1 MNPNIGINN
10 ISTCGQELQGMMHGT
25 TLSQVTNLYGVYNRA
40 ARRLL
45 EDVDPQETKVYY
57 AFGKVYQGVFGYQLP
72 TDVKGNKVVDFYPQ
86 ANRTLS
92 DNFAQVYNKDFS
104 LYKNYWV
111 KPNFTPKYNSAVRTI
126 ELNASELVSGIQV
139 NAADLIN
146 DNGQWNAGGTAS
158 TPINNSVFATDGVN
172 GSVQTNLAAG
182 ANPST
187 GYLYNS
193 TMTAVDLTNNYNN
206 NANFFFQVYLPN
218 ASAFTSLDFRI
229 GSSSGNYYEMSGITT
244 TSLGNT
250 FANGWNLISV
260 PWSSMTT
267 VGTPVLTAIN
277 YIYIGFTY
285 NGTAQVQV
293 LINQFYSRIGV
304 LFTMEYYSKY
314 LFRDGTS
321 GVFQETVTADSNV
334 VNLDTDGYNG
344 FLFAAGAEAVQQMQ
358 GLDALFFDAS
368 KFETRYQAW
377 LATYKAKYK
386 SEILKPQGQYYQT
399 PKSSYQR
406 YLTSGW
412 GYSNL

>member
-1 MNPNIGINN
+1 MIGF
-10 ISTCGQELQGMMHGT
+10 MHGVS
-25 TLSQVTNLYGVYNRA
+25 LNQVQNLYGVYNRA
-40 ARRLL
+40 ARRLM
-45 EDVDPQETKVYY
+45 EDVDPQETKIYY
-57 AFGKVYQGVFGYQLP
+57 PFGKVYQGVFGYPLP
-72 TDVKGNKVVDFYPQ
+72 TDVKGNKVIDFYPQ
-86 ANRTLS
+86 ANRTLN
-92 DNFAQVYNKDFS
+92 DNFSQVYNKDFS

-111 KPNFTPKYNSAVRTI
+111 KPNFTPKYNSAVRTV
-126 ELNASELVSGIQV
+126 ELNASQLVSGIQI

-146 DNGQWNAGGTAS
+146 DNGQWNASGTAS

-187 GYLYNS
+187 GALFNS
-193 TMTAVDLTNNYNN
+193 TMTAVNLTNNYNN
-206 NANFFFQVYLPN
+206 NANFFFQVYLPD

-229 GSSSGNYYEMSGITT
+229 GSSATNYYEMSGITT

-267 VGTPVLTAIN
+267 VGSPNLAAIN
-277 YIYIGFTY
+277 YLYVGFVY
-285 NGTAQVQV
+285 NGTQQVQV

-314 LFRDGTS
+314 LFRNATTGA
-321 GVFQETVTADSNV
+321 FQETVLTDNDI
-334 VNLDTDGYNG
+334 VNLDTDAYNM

-368 KFETRYQAW
+368 AFETRYQAS

-386 SEILKPQGQYYQT
+386 SEILKPQGQYYIT
-399 PKSSYQR
+399 PQSSYQK
-406 YLTSGW
+406 YLSSGW
-412 GYSNL
+412 GYGNL